1 VYSSAAPSPLVFD
14 LIVDGTFWTAV
25 NTTDDA
31 LAGSASS
38 YEGMF
43 PWSGRNM
50 SFCRGVNSECTDE
63 LMTL

>member
-1 VYSSAAPSPLVFD
+1 MAHPSPLVFD

-38 YEGMF
+38 YDGVF
-43 PWSGRNM
+43 PSSGRNM
-50 SFCRGVNSECTDE
+50 SFYRGVNSEYTDE
-63 LMTL
+63 SMTL